1 MHQYVLDDQIVNI
14 RACILRRQVRRER
27 TELKTR
33 HRNETIHAWKYSE
46 EYANVCTCNGRWL
59 FSPRNKKYEHC
70 ISMLRQ
76 QLCHEQAVEKR
87 GEEYKSR
94 MWEEQCRG
102 QTNDANMNNWLFLRK
117 GSDVRAMK
125 QLLYAYEEQRI
136 RQRKQRRLVQEME
149 ALGNESCVSWLFLPN
164 KTGCKILSD
173 MYDAVRRHYKRMR
186 SRAIKKEEYDNG
198 VELFVQSGSWMYQKK
213 NAIES
218 RQHLIRLY
226 KHVSKSRSKAFQLMV
241 NDVLWYESADEME
254 AQMHGCN
261 FAVFPQSV
269 G

>member
-1 MHQYVLDDQIVNI
+1 MSEHTVPCRGCGSLIEKESGCDLIECLCGFRFCYSCGKQGGVCGCNPNHHFLNERNYIDDAPVRVGQSGIVNI

-59 FSPRNKKYEHC
+59 FSPRNKKYEHDC

-164 KTGCKILSD
+164 KTGCKILLD
-173 MYDAVRRHYKRMR
+173 MYDAARRHYKRMR
-186 SRAIKKEEYDNG
+186 SRAIKK
-198 VELFVQSGSWMYQKK
+198 
-213 NAIES
+213 
-218 RQHLIRLY
+218 
-226 KHVSKSRSKAFQLMV
+226 RSMIM
-241 NDVLWYESADEME
+241 S
-254 AQMHGCN
+254 
-261 FAVFPQSV
+261 
-269 G
+269 